1 MHDNA
6 SIWNTGLHRKPTPNV
21 QDVLLPRL
29 VFRRLPSGGRKLVG
43 GILVESVEAPSVGG
57 GVLGGFED
65 ATIVAS
71 VQMPSLLADEFYILL
86 LWF

>member
-1 MHDNA
+1 M
-6 SIWNTGLHRKPTPNV
+6 
-21 QDVLLPRL
+21 
-29 VFRRLPSGGRKLVG
+29 G